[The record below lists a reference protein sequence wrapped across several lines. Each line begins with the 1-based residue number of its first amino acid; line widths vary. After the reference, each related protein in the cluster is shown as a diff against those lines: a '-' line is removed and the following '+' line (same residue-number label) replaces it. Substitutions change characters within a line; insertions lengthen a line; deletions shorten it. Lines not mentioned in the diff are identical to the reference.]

1 MSSGLCPIA
10 LSSKRYAL
18 YASHIKMDP
27 QDLKSLQI
35 LEEIGNTHSPSQR
48 YLARKLNIS
57 LGLANSFVKRLVK
70 KGYVKIT
77 TIPRN
82 RVMYMLTPQ
91 GFAEKSRLTYEFIQ
105 HSLSLYKEALKKF
118 EGLLKELEERK
129 IRKVILYGANDLAEI
144 TYVSLKANNIKLVGV
159 VDDTKK
165 GTQFLDF
172 TIQST
177 SDIKDLE
184 FDSIIIATLESK
196 ERMVKKLVE
205 KNIPREKI
213 IMLE

>member
-1 MSSGLCPIA
+1 MSSGPCPIA

-18 YASHIKMDP
+18 CASHIKMDP
-27 QDLKSLQI
+27 QDFKSLQI

-57 LGLANSFVKRLVK
+57 LGLANSFVKRLAK

-77 TIPRN
+77 TVPKN
-82 RVMYMLTPQ
+82 RVKYMLTPQ

-118 EGLLKELEERK
+118 EGLLKELEERN
-129 IRKVILYGANDLAEI
+129 IRKVILYGASDLAEI

-159 VDDTKK
+159 VDDTKR
-165 GTQFLDF
+165 GTKFLDF
-172 TIQST
+172 TIRST
-177 SDIKDLE
+177 SDLKDLE

-196 ERMVKKLVE
+196 EHMVKKLVE

>member
-1 MSSGLCPIA
+1 
-10 LSSKRYAL
+10 
-18 YASHIKMDP
+18 MDP
-27 QDLKSLQI
+27 QDFKSLQI

-57 LGLANSFVKRLVK
+57 LGLANSFVKRLTK
-70 KGYVKIT
+70 KGYVKIK

-82 RVMYMLTPQ
+82 RVKYMLTPQ

-105 HSLSLYKEALKKF
+105 HSLNLYKEALKKF
-118 EGLLKELEERK
+118 EGLLNELEERK
-129 IRKVILYGANDLAEI
+129 IRNVILYGASDLAEI
-144 TYVSLKANNIKLVGV
+144 TYVSLKASNIKLVGV
-159 VDDTKK
+159 VDDKKK
-165 GTQFLDF
+165 GAQFMDF

-177 SDIKDLE
+177 SDLKDLE
-184 FDSIIIATLESK
+184 FDSIIITTLESK
-196 ERMVKKLVE
+196 EDMVKKLVE

>member
-1 MSSGLCPIA
+1 MSSGPCPIA

-18 YASHIKMDP
+18 CASHIKMDP
-27 QDLKSLQI
+27 QDFKSLQI

-57 LGLANSFVKRLVK
+57 LGLANSFVKRLAK

-77 TIPRN
+77 TVPRN
-82 RVMYMLTPQ
+82 RVKYMLTPQ

-118 EGLLKELEERK
+118 EGLLKELEERN
-129 IRKVILYGANDLAEI
+129 IRKVILYGASDLAEI

-159 VDDTKK
+159 VDDTKR
-165 GTQFLDF
+165 GTKFLDF
-172 TIQST
+172 TIRST
-177 SDIKDLE
+177 SDLKDLE

-196 ERMVKKLVE
+196 EHMVKKLVE

>member
-1 MSSGLCPIA
+1 
-10 LSSKRYAL
+10 
-18 YASHIKMDP
+18 MDP
-27 QDLKSLQI
+27 QELRSLKI

-57 LGLANSFVKRLVK
+57 LGLANSFVKRLAK

-77 TIPRN
+77 TVPKN
-82 RVMYMLTPQ
+82 RVKYMLTPQ

-118 EGLLKELEERK
+118 EGLLNELEERN
-129 IRKVILYGANDLAEI
+129 IRKVILYGASDLAEI

-159 VDDTKK
+159 VDDTKR
-165 GTQFLDF
+165 GTKFLDF
-172 TIQST
+172 TIRST
-177 SDIKDLE
+177 SDLKDLE

-196 ERMVKKLVE
+196 EHMVKKLVE

>member
-1 MSSGLCPIA
+1 
-10 LSSKRYAL
+10 
-18 YASHIKMDP
+18 MDP
-27 QDLKSLQI
+27 QDFKSLQI

-57 LGLANSFVKRLVK
+57 LGLANSFVKRLAK

-77 TIPRN
+77 TVPRN
-82 RVMYMLTPQ
+82 RVKYMLTPQ

-118 EGLLKELEERK
+118 EGLLKELEERN

-144 TYVSLKANNIKLVGV
+144 TYVSLKANNIKLVGM
-159 VDDTKK
+159 VDDTKRGAK
-165 GTQFLDF
+165 FLDF

-177 SDIKDLE
+177 SDLKDME
-184 FDSIIIATLESK
+184 FDSIILTALESK
-196 ERMVKKLVE
+196 EDMVKKLVE
-205 KNIPREKI
+205 NNIPREKI

>member
-1 MSSGLCPIA
+1 MRLCA
-10 LSSKRYAL
+10 L
-18 YASHIKMDP
+18 HIKMDP
-27 QDLKSLQI
+27 QDFRSLQI

-57 LGLANSFVKRLVK
+57 LGLANSFVKRLTK

-82 RVMYMLTPQ
+82 RVKYMLTPQ

-105 HSLSLYKEALKKF
+105 HSFNLYKEALKKF
-118 EGLLKELEERK
+118 EGLLNELEKRNVK
-129 IRKVILYGANDLAEI
+129 KVLFYGASDLAEI
-144 TYVSLKANNIKLVGV
+144 TFVSLKATNIELVGV
-159 VDDTKK
+159 VDDLKK

-172 TIQST
+172 TIRST
-177 SDIKDLE
+177 SELKNLE
-184 FDSIIIATLESK
+184 FDSIILTALESK
-196 ERMVKKLVE
+196 DHMVKKLVE

>member
-1 MSSGLCPIA
+1 
-10 LSSKRYAL
+10 
-18 YASHIKMDP
+18 MDP
-27 QDLKSLQI
+27 QDFKSLQI

-57 LGLANSFVKRLVK
+57 LGLANSFVKRLAK
-70 KGYVKIT
+70 KGYVKVT

-82 RVMYMLTPQ
+82 RVKYMLTPQ

-105 HSLSLYKEALKKF
+105 HSLNLYKEALKKF
-118 EGLLKELEERK
+118 EGLLKELEERN
-129 IRKVILYGANDLAEI
+129 IRKVILYGASDLAEI
-144 TYVSLKANNIKLVGV
+144 AYVSLKANNIKLVGV

-165 GTQFLDF
+165 GIQFLDF
-172 TIQST
+172 TIRST
-177 SDIKDLE
+177 SDLKDLE
-184 FDSIIIATLESK
+184 FDSIIITTLESK

>member
-1 MSSGLCPIA
+1 
-10 LSSKRYAL
+10 
-18 YASHIKMDP
+18 MDP
-27 QDLKSLQI
+27 QDFKSLQI

-57 LGLANSFVKRLVK
+57 LGLANSFVKRLAK

-77 TIPRN
+77 TVPRN
-82 RVMYMLTPQ
+82 RVKYMLTPQ

-118 EGLLKELEERK
+118 EGLLNELEERN
-129 IRKVILYGANDLAEI
+129 IRKVILYGASDLAEI
-144 TYVSLKANNIKLVGV
+144 TYVSLKANNINLVGV

-165 GTQFLDF
+165 GSQFLDF

-177 SDIKDLE
+177 SDLKDLE
-184 FDSIIIATLESK
+184 FDSIIIAALESK
-196 ERMVKKLVE
+196 DHTVKKLVE
-205 KNIPREKI
+205 KSIPREKI